1 MCKYKDI
8 DSQDSKQHE
17 KGYQAEYNSDENNR
31 GRGFSVCKLEMF

>member
-17 KGYQAEYNSDENNR
+17 KGYQAEYNSDKNR